1 MTATETPPT
10 AASVMLEAVDE
21 MAAIE
26 RLHELGCTDGLPVI
40 VPTRDRV
47 DRMVL
52 ATGLAPGDVLG
63 EMGPL
68 MGAAT
73 VEKVAIAAVMA
84 GCTPDHVPVVV
95 AAIRAMCQPEFDL
108 REMQATTHCTAPL
121 LIVNGPARHACGGI
135 ASGFGV
141 MGPGHRAN
149 ASIGRAVRLAMIN
162 IGGAR
167 PGESDM
173 ALHGHPGKF
182 TFCIAEDEEGS
193 PFPPLHTTFGYD
205 AEQSVVTVVGSEA
218 PHSAF
223 FIGDG
228 DDPEGSAE
236 ELLAI
241 LASMIAAPGTNN
253 VVLGGRGAVIVVLN
267 PDHTDVLATAG
278 YDRTRI
284 QARLAEL
291 AVVDIDQAR
300 RLHPRTFANHPG
312 PVVRAIRS
320 PEQVLLVQ
328 AGGTGLYSMIMPTWC
343 AGAHANSAVHA
354 EIELDQACEVP
365 WATSTDT

>member
-1 MTATETPPT
+1 MTTGLLDATDEH
-10 AASVMLEAVDE
+10 AAV
-21 MAAIE
+21 E

-40 VPTRDRV
+40 VPTRERV

-52 ATGLAPGDVLG
+52 ATGLDPVDILG

-68 MGAAT
+68 MGAAS
-73 VEKVAIAAVMA
+73 VEKVATAAVMA
-84 GCTPDHVPVVV
+84 GCLPDHVPVVV
-95 AAIRAMCQPEFDL
+95 AAIRAICQPEFDL

-193 PFPPLHTTFGYD
+193 PFPPLHTTFGYEAD
-205 AEQSVVTVVGSEA
+205 QSVVTVVGAEA

-223 FIGDG
+223 FIGDA
-228 DDPEGSAE
+228 DDPESSAE
-236 ELLAI
+236 ELLGI
-241 LASMIAAPGTNN
+241 LASMLAAPGTNN
-253 VVLGGRGAVIVVLN
+253 VVLGGGGAVVFVLN
-267 PDHTDVLATAG
+267 PDHSAVLEQVG
-278 YDRTRI
+278 YDRAKIQERI
-284 QARLAEL
+284 AEL
-291 AVVDIDQAR
+291 AVLPVDVAR
-300 RLHPRTFANHPG
+300 RLHPRRFDRFKGETVKA
-312 PVVRAIRS
+312 VRD
-320 PEQVLLVQ
+320 PERILLVQ
-328 AGGTGLYSMIMPTWC
+328 AGGTGLYSMVLPTWC
-343 AGAHANSAVHA
+343 GGAHRNSAVHA

-365 WATSTDT
+365 WATSS

>member
-1 MTATETPPT
+1 MSDVLHAPDE
-10 AASVMLEAVDE
+10 LHAVE
-21 MAAIE
+21 E
-26 RLHELGCTDGLPVI
+26 LHRLGCTDGLPVI

-52 ATGLAPGDVLG
+52 ATGLDAGDVLG

-84 GCTPDHVPVVV
+84 GCLPDHVPVVV

-121 LIVNGPARHACGGI
+121 LIVNGPARHACGGL

-141 MGPGHRAN
+141 MGPGHRPN
-149 ASIGRAVRLAMIN
+149 AAIGRAVRLAMIN

-193 PFPPLHTTFGYD
+193 PFPPLHTTFGYEPD
-205 AEQSVVTVVGSEA
+205 QSVVTVVGAEA

-223 FIGDG
+223 FIGDA
-228 DDPEGSAE
+228 DDPHGSAE
-236 ELLAI
+236 ELLGV

-253 VVLGGRGAVIVVLN
+253 VVLGGAGAVIVVLN
-267 PDHTDVLATAG
+267 PDHTAVLAAVG
-278 YDRTRI
+278 YDRAKVQERI
-284 QARLAEL
+284 AEL
-291 AVVDIDQAR
+291 AVLPIEAAR
-300 RLHPRTFANHPG
+300 RLHPRQFANFKG
-312 PVVRAIRS
+312 SEVRAIRD
-320 PEQVLLVQ
+320 PQQVILVQ
-328 AGGTGLYSMIMPTWC
+328 AGGTGLYSMVMPTWC
-343 AGAHANSAVHA
+343 AGAHHNQAVHA

-365 WATSTDT
+365 WANAEQS